1 MQLLKADL
9 GWFIVIKIARWTSKF
24 NTKEANFDLKKRL
37 CRQRDAYT
45 LRYCKVAPFKG
56 EIMTCDVALQQQQQK
71 THSWVKTATATGYRD
86 WSANTIV
93 RYRKGRGYFFEEVWV
108 RSLASGP
115 EIQFLIYFHTRACS
129 TNSKENGGSANRLPP
144 SCALEM
150 SSPLSEG
157 LTWV

>member
-1 MQLLKADL
+1 MQLLRADL

-56 EIMTCDVALQQQQQK
+56 EIMTCDVALQQQK
-71 THSWVKTATATGYRD
+71 TKSWVKTATATGYRD

-93 RYRKGRGYFFEEVWV
+93 RHRKGRGYFFRRGSLSAFARE
-108 RSLASGP
+108 RSRNP
-115 EIQFLIYFHTRACS
+115 VYFHTRACS